1 MNENIEN
8 PLVVDMTDESG
19 NKIKVEI
26 VRLFQDN
33 GKDYVVAND
42 LSNEEDAYIF
52 EVRTT
57 DSGDELISIDSEE
70 EFARLCKVVEAI
82 EANEDKAE

>member
-70 EFARLCKVVEAI
+70 ELVD
-82 EANEDKAE
+82 NE